1 MESKYQID
9 FTMLDVLEMK
19 METTYVIMIYIKI
32 DQSSKL
38 LWNLLSD
45 DRIHLCAIIKSWG
58 IGFLILNMNI
68 TNKEQFISDLQLI
81 DPS

>member
-38 LWNLLSD
+38 L
-45 DRIHLCAIIKSWG
+45 
-58 IGFLILNMNI
+58 
-68 TNKEQFISDLQLI
+68 
-81 DPS
+81 